1 MSAAIFEAV
10 GRPLTLVT
18 VEDPR
23 PAPDQVVIEVA
34 HCGIC
39 GSDLHVTQHGLVP
52 AGTILGHEFAGTI
65 VETGRDVGGDWG
77 VGDRVTALPIQA
89 CRACEPC
96 AIGLP
101 GLCSSILFTGTTLE
115 TPGAY
120 AQYVRARGTMLQ
132 RLPAGVS
139 FADGAMVEPLAV
151 AHHAVGLAGELRAA
165 SVLVIGAGPIGVGVA
180 LFARLAGARHVVVSE
195 PSPGRRQRALEM
207 GATHAIDPV
216 AGPVAS
222 AFATLAGCQ
231 PRVVFECVGNPGML
245 QQAIE
250 LVGVRGRV
258 LVAGVCLEEDRIR
271 PLAGLSKE
279 VALQFSQCYTE
290 SDFSDVIDAI
300 AHGRVDASPMLTEI
314 IGFDELPSAF
324 EALRQPADQCKLL
337 IDPSRGPSPLRRQP
351 HGS

>member
-1 MSAAIFEAV
+1 
-10 GRPLTLVT
+10 
-18 VEDPR
+18 
-23 PAPDQVVIEVA
+23 VVIEVA

-39 GSDLHVTQHGLVP
+39 GSDLHVTQQGLVP
-52 AGTILGHEFAGTI
+52 SGTILGHEFAGTI
-65 VETGRDVGGDWG
+65 VEIGREVGGDWR

-195 PSPGRRQRALEM
+195 PAHGRRQTALAM
-207 GATHAIDPV
+207 GATHAIDP
-216 AGPVAS
+216 AAAPVAS
-222 AFATLAGCQ
+222 SFARLADRQ
-231 PRVVFECVGNPGML
+231 PGVVFECVGNPGML
-245 QQAIE
+245 QHAIE
-250 LVGVRGRV
+250 LAGIRGRV
-258 LVAGVCLEEDRIR
+258 IVAGVCLEEDRIR
-271 PLAGLSKE
+271 PLTGLGKE
-279 VALQFSQCYTE
+279 VSLQFSQCYTE
-290 SDFSDVIDAI
+290 GDFSDVIDAI
-300 AHGRVDASPMLTEI
+300 ARGRADASPMLTRI
-314 IGFDELPSAF
+314 VGFDELPSAF
-324 EALRQPADQCKLL
+324 EALRQPGEQCKLL
-337 IDPSRGPSPLRRQP
+337 IDPN
-351 HGS
+351 